1 MAKTIRL
8 SDREEEYLIKNLT
21 KINKELVE
29 MNMIPMKDTELFH
42 EIFRIIFMKRT
53 LEITEKGI
61 IEIK

>member
-42 EIFRIIFMKRT
+42 EIFRIIFMK
-53 LEITEKGI
+53 EH
-61 IEIK
+61 